1 MSQRW
6 TLKCDSFA
14 HPYSGGAEDV
24 GAIIDQLLAL
34 RGVVGEEERNRFLSP
49 DYDTHFHDPFLF
61 SSMRRVMD
69 RLDEARK
76 SGERV
81 GVFGDFDADGVTS
94 SVLMK
99 EGLLALGIPV
109 SVYLPHKE
117 TEGHGLHVNALDSF
131 EADGVKL
138 FFTVDCGMMSHE
150 EIAEANRRGMQVI
163 VIDHH
168 HVPEVL
174 PEAYAIVNPKLHG
187 ETYPFKELCGAGTS
201 FKVLQAIYE
210 TFLPERKG
218 ELKWRLDVAAIGTV
232 ADVMPLVGEN
242 RLIVTYGLI
251 VIAKTR
257 RIGLQELYAIGRLP
271 FGNGKPPIARD
282 IAFHIAPRLN
292 AAGRM
297 AHAQLAHDLLVEND
311 AQLARECA
319 ARLEQHNI
327 DRRKVSDDMAK
338 SVSALAA
345 GKPDRK
351 LIFAADPDFHLGVV
365 GLVAGKVAREFGK
378 PAIVLTVGETES
390 RGSLRSIPELN
401 IIEAISECGDILLRF
416 GGHAQAAG
424 LSIKNDRLEEFE
436 KRLERIVVERL
447 KGVLTEPEISADMR
461 IDPSVLSLDLARAIR
476 KLAPFGE
483 GNLEPTFL
491 LEGVTVVESR
501 PVGSDGK
508 HVKLILSAAGGK
520 KFDAIGFSLAKTM
533 EGIGRGE
540 KIDIIFQVDENE
552 WAGSIRLQLK
562 LLDIRRSVGGM

>member
-1 MSQRW
+1 MPQHW
-6 TLKCDSFA
+6 TLKSDGFLHS
-14 HPYSGGAEDV
+14 HSDGVENV
-24 GAIIDQLLAL
+24 GAIIDRLLEL
-34 RGVVGEEERNRFLSP
+34 RGVIGEEERNRFLSP

-69 RLDEARK
+69 RLEEARK
-76 SGERV
+76 NGERV

-117 TEGHGLHVNALDSF
+117 TEGHGLHTNALDSF

-174 PEAYAIVNPKLHG
+174 PDAYAIVNPKLHG
-187 ETYPFKELCGAGTS
+187 ETYPFKELCGAGTT

-210 TFLPERKG
+210 TFLPEKKG

-257 RIGLQELYAIGRLP
+257 RVGLQELYAIGRLP
-271 FGNGKPPIARD
+271 FGEGKPPIARD

-297 AHAQLAHDLLVEND
+297 AHARLAHDLLVEND
-311 AQLARECA
+311 SERAREFA

-327 DRRKVSDDMAK
+327 DRRKVSDTMAK
-338 SVSALAA
+338 SVSAIAA

-401 IIEAISECGDILLRF
+401 IIEAIGECGDILVRF

-424 LSIKNDRLEEFE
+424 LSIANEHLPEFERRLEAIVEE
-436 KRLERIVVERL
+436 KLRNVR
-447 KGVLTEPEISADMR
+447 TEPELSADMR
-461 IDPSVLSLDLARAIR
+461 IHPSHLTLDFSRELA

-483 GNLEPTFL
+483 GNPEPVFL
-491 LEGVTVVESR
+491 LENIAVEESR
-501 PVGSDGK
+501 IVGSDKK
-508 HVKLILSAAGGK
+508 HLKLRFRAGGRV
-520 KFDAIGFSLAKTM
+520 FDAIGFSLAGSFGDLQSGESIDAM
-533 EGIGRGE
+533 VGIG
-540 KIDIIFQVDENE
+540 ENE
-552 WAGSIRLQLK
+552 WQGRVTLQLK
-562 LLDIRRSVGGM
+562 VHDMRRR